1 MPPVSVPQIHLPKKS
16 SKESKEK
23 SPEQAHDGVKMTL
36 RGVDGTLRELGE
48 RDLYLEVGGNRVL
61 KFRLL
66 AKTQFKNKQGEP
78 VRDSL
83 LKPGDQLAVQVNSD
97 DPETAL
103 RVILSRAAT
112 PAERSSASKPFDH
125 ASAKVPVEDDTK
137 PAGTIEVASEG
148 SSSSSNSNSSAPIDM
163 ASADEP
169 SAGGSSTSAG
179 VPPESDPNRPRIQRR
194 PKGGQSDTTAHDDA
208 PPVTAKPA
216 ASGKPDYG
224 DPTEATFGKTD
235 EAIEGARTAA
245 ESFTADMP
253 NFVVQQLTTRYYS
266 YSRPAQWRAQDVVS
280 AEVVSVNG
288 SEEYRNVSINGKPTK
303 EPIEKTGS
311 WSTGEFVSTLQ
322 DILSPM
328 TAAAFT
334 KRGSDTIAGRS
345 AVVYD
350 YSVKK
355 ERSHWRIIAPD
366 GRAEAPPY
374 TGAIWVDKDTHRVLR
389 IEQRTGP
396 LPNDFP
402 YDKAESTLDY
412 DFVRIESKNF
422 LLPVRSENLA
432 CQRGSY
438 NCSRNEI
445 SFRNY
450 RKFTSDTNI
459 KFEKAGN

>member
-1 MPPVSVPQIHLPKKS
+1 
-16 SKESKEK
+16 
-23 SPEQAHDGVKMTL
+23 
-36 RGVDGTLRELGE
+36 
-48 RDLYLEVGGNRVL
+48 
-61 KFRLL
+61 
-66 AKTQFKNKQGEP
+66 
-78 VRDSL
+78 
-83 LKPGDQLAVQVNSD
+83 
-97 DPETAL
+97 
-103 RVILSRAAT
+103 
-112 PAERSSASKPFDH
+112 
-125 ASAKVPVEDDTK
+125 
-137 PAGTIEVASEG
+137 
-148 SSSSSNSNSSAPIDM
+148 M

-169 SAGGSSTSAG
+169 SAGGSSASPGA
-179 VPPESDPNRPRIQRR
+179 PPESDPNRPRIQRR

-208 PPVTAKPA
+208 PPVIAKNTG
-216 ASGKPDYG
+216 SGKPDYG

-235 EAIEGARTAA
+235 NVIDGARAAA
-245 ESFTADMP
+245 ESFTAEMP
-253 NFVVQQLTTRYYS
+253 NFIVQQLTTRYFS
-266 YSRPAQWRAQDVVS
+266 LTVPAQWRAQDVVS

-303 EPIEKTGS
+303 EPVEKSGS

-322 DILSPM
+322 DVLSPM
-328 TAAAFT
+328 TAAEFT

-350 YSVKK
+350 YSVRK

-396 LPNDFP
+396 LPKDFP

-412 DFVRIESKNF
+412 DFVRIESQNY
-422 LLPVRSENLA
+422 LLPVHSENLA

-438 NCSRNEI
+438 NCTRNEI

-459 KFEKAGN
+459 KFEKATN